1 MIAGVS
7 VSVVKLSRFVC
18 ECAISCCLVGER
30 SFGRAVEDPVLAPV
44 VMEHQNEMMEF
55 HNEKKK

>member
-1 MIAGVS
+1 MWVRDIL
-7 VSVVKLSRFVC
+7 LSN
-18 ECAISCCLVGER
+18 VGER